1 MPSASIS
8 QADRIFQKEARSTA
22 RSILARIDRAASLFP
37 VSDANRQLCHATLD
51 DIGHGQTFEKNRH
64 NAIYPDQDR
73 SHLRSDILP
82 QNAIYP
88 RWARPRRSRL
98 ESDPSGGAGGWG
110 VDRTVGG
117 RQIWK
122 KWKTLKKPR
131 KSKKFRSIRA
141 RIDRKICVF
150 LGFSVFSHNFRFPRF
165 LLCFPFFRFSWPA
178 KVRDLLPRH

>member
-1 MPSASIS
+1 MVFQCFRTISDFLGFCCVFHFSDFRGQARCAIYSPATSYIALGAILSSASIS
-8 QADRIFQKEARSTA
+8 QADRIFQKEARPTA

-64 NAIYPDQDR
+64 NAIYPGQDR

-110 VDRTVGG
+110 VDRTLGG

-122 KWKTLKKPR
+122 KW
-131 KSKKFRSIRA
+131 
-141 RIDRKICVF
+141 
-150 LGFSVFSHNFRFPRF
+150 
-165 LLCFPFFRFSWPA
+165 
-178 KVRDLLPRH
+178 